1 MNLVHLL
8 LRSARWQPERA
19 ALAIGKHAVRSYA
32 EMATRVARLAGG
44 LSKKFHLNKGER
56 VALAMKNCPE
66 FYEVLFACWH
76 AGLTAVPM
84 NAKLHPKEFAY
95 ILENSGA
102 KVCFV
107 SDDLQSAV
115 PSGISVRRLEQHFA
129 DPLPSADVEPDDVA
143 WRSEEHT
150 SE

>member
-8 LRSARWQPERA
+8 LRTARWLPDA
-19 ALAIGKHAVRSYA
+19 PALAVGKRPVRTYREMVSRVSRISQSLRRRHALKA
-32 EMATRVARLAGG
+32 
-44 LSKKFHLNKGER
+44 GER

-102 KVCFV
+102 RVCFV
-107 SDDLQSAV
+107 SPDLAASVPGGIELEDSLIGGQSPPTDV
-115 PSGISVRRLEQHFA
+115 PPEDG
-129 DPLPSADVEPDDVA
+129 
-143 WRSEEHT
+143 
-150 SE
+150 